1 MSKAKISVR
10 EMVQDIQAGMDKDTL
25 VEKYRLTFETF
36 ENILEQLLQSDLI
49 THLQF
54 SELMRPSA
62 TQMTRA
68 FDKTRKTIKESD

>member
-1 MSKAKISVR
+1 MSKSKIRVR
-10 EMVQDIQAGMDKDTL
+10 DIVEDIQAGMDKDTL
-25 VEKYRLTFETF
+25 VEKYQLTFKAF
-36 ENILEQLLQSDLI
+36 EDILERLLESDLI

-68 FDKTRKTIKESD
+68 FDKTGKTTKESD

>member
-25 VEKYRLTFETF
+25 AEKYRLTFETF

>member
-1 MSKAKISVR
+1 MTKAKISVR

-25 VEKYRLTFETF
+25 ADKYRLTFKDLED
-36 ENILEQLLQSDLI
+36 ILERLLESDLI

-68 FDKTRKTIKESD
+68 FDETRKAIEESD